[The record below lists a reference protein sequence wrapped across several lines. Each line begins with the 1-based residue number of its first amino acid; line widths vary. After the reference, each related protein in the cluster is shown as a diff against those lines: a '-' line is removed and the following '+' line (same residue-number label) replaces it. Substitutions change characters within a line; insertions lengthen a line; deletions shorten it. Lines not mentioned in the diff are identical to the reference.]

1 MKGTYAGI
9 DGCVRARAWRPGLPD
24 WQRDLKT
31 LFPGNGW
38 SEGWLAAFS
47 RGWDA
52 FVNTLGRALVRGST
66 ITRLIAWSL
75 ENLKSRL
82 RSLCPTLLKW
92 FRQRIVA
99 TLLLLSSCVEAA
111 RENNRFLIT
120 SRVGTIFFP
129 PHPNLGER
137 QVCGL
142 GTSEGIIMG
151 SFIA

>member
-9 DGCVRARAWRPGLPD
+9 DGCVRARAWRPGLLD

-75 ENLKSRL
+75 ENLKSQAAFSLPHALEMVSTADRHRNVAVVIL
-82 RSLCPTLLKW
+82 R
-92 FRQRIVA
+92 R
-99 TLLLLSSCVEAA
+99 
-111 RENNRFLIT
+111 
-120 SRVGTIFFP
+120 
-129 PHPNLGER
+129 
-137 QVCGL
+137 
-142 GTSEGIIMG
+142 G
-151 SFIA
+151 SPGK